1 MHQERTEIAPDIILA
16 NEDYASGKRSFS
28 FNRILTNLLI
38 YLSSLVLFYFI
49 NKKALI
55 YDQRYL
61 ILLPV
66 LIGAWAL
73 GGFLSKKF
81 RVTEEHGFIV
91 RVKRSYMSL
100 LISLGTIG
108 IFLLWSDLSASRF
121 VIVGSFL
128 AAFLTELFIDFFRSK
143 ELLSVRFDRVK
154 GISYSL
160 MLFDFLILTAFLFI
174 YYELQVSIKNLDEN
188 HLILIAA
195 TYLSWVSAS
204 VIVHQFIPFGKDYNF
219 FQSLAKHLQAY
230 ILIIALTSFIV
241 YILQLPENYRS
252 LYLLGLIQYS
262 ALSLI
267 LFTFIYLKKIP
278 QKTDE
283 IKLKFL
289 QAYELKVPQR
299 IAAQKA
305 NGGKYKLKEIDQSG
319 TDLHNKLE
327 LTFFRQFPEVF
338 DFIER
343 TIDLSTFNFNKT
355 VVIRS
360 SDPYN
365 LLVLPKSSIQLFTN
379 LHDLNDIRRLNKYFI
394 DINERLITGGIF
406 AGNFEPIRYRFR
418 RFLHRYPFLVAH
430 FLYLL
435 DFIWHRMMPKLPLI
449 RRVFFALSK
458 GKNRALSLAEGLGRL
473 YFCGFEVLD
482 LKDIDNKVYFVARK
496 VSEPLMDSNPS
507 YSPIFKMRRNGKDGK
522 SIFVYK
528 LRTMHPYSEYLQEF
542 VYEHNKLE
550 EGGKFKDDF
559 RITTWGRLF
568 RRLWLDELPMLI
580 NWIKGDCKLVGIRP
594 LSNQYLS
601 LYDEDF
607 KTRRFKYKPGL
618 IPPYYADMPKN
629 ISEIIKSEE
638 KYLDEYD
645 KSGRLADF
653 KYMLKAL
660 KNIVIHKQRSN

>member
-1 MHQERTEIAPDIILA
+1 
-16 NEDYASGKRSFS
+16 
-28 FNRILTNLLI
+28 
-38 YLSSLVLFYFI
+38 
-49 NKKALI
+49 
-55 YDQRYL
+55 
-61 ILLPV
+61 
-66 LIGAWAL
+66 
-73 GGFLSKKF
+73 
-81 RVTEEHGFIV
+81 
-91 RVKRSYMSL
+91 
-100 LISLGTIG
+100 
-108 IFLLWSDLSASRF
+108 
-121 VIVGSFL
+121 
-128 AAFLTELFIDFFRSK
+128 
-143 ELLSVRFDRVK
+143 
-154 GISYSL
+154 
-160 MLFDFLILTAFLFI
+160 
-174 YYELQVSIKNLDEN
+174 
-188 HLILIAA
+188 
-195 TYLSWVSAS
+195 VSAS

-289 QAYELKVPQR
+289 QAYELKVPER

-305 NGGKYKLKEIDQSG
+305 NGGKYKLKDIDQSG